1 MQGSSILLVVTRS
14 DTEAKTGFK
23 MILEAPH
30 QRKSTILKPTAVD
43 AIWQNALFLN
53 MIYGRNA
60 FSKGRTFSY
69 HMSLVHSIRGR
80 GG

>member
-23 MILEAPH
+23 MILEAP
-30 QRKSTILKPTAVD
+30 PTQKHYIKAHGIPFLVD

-53 MIYGRNA
+53 MIW
-60 FSKGRTFSY
+60 
-69 HMSLVHSIRGR
+69 
-80 GG
+80 

>member
-23 MILEAPH
+23 MILEAP
-30 QRKSTILKPTAVD
+30 PTQKHYIKAHAAFLVD

-53 MIYGRNA
+53 MIW
-60 FSKGRTFSY
+60 
-69 HMSLVHSIRGR
+69 
-80 GG
+80 